1 MLVILKA
8 TKLTCLA
15 DLINLKPLITLP
27 RLVFKSTCGTAKT
40 VSRLLHLLVLG
51 LLIGRKSVLVVV
63 VNHLGMNRRSS
74 GKHVALRMRNLVL
87 DVVHL
92 ANGRQI
98 LLQFT

>member
-1 MLVILKA
+1 VLVILKA

-27 RLVFKSTCGTAKT
+27 RLVFKSTCGI
-40 VSRLLHLLVLG
+40 VLG

-63 VNHLGMNRRSS
+63 VNQLGMNRRSS